1 MATRHPVQTA
11 ALALSALFFAGCMAG
26 GMQKVEK
33 TGFLDDYSQLKPG
46 GSDRAALVYLKPGVD
61 HKRYDKIMFERV
73 TVWLSKD
80 AESRAIDPALFK
92 EMADYFQKA
101 LLDAVKDGYQVVDQP
116 GPGVMR
122 VRVAITDVK
131 PSKPVSN
138 TTSSILPIGWVVAG
152 ATKIASDDNLGTGEA
167 AAEMEVLDAVSG
179 ERLAAAVDRRQ
190 GGKMAFRGKWTDTKN
205 ALDFWAERFRQR
217 LDELRGV
224 KPRS

>member
-11 ALALSALFFAGCMAG
+11 ALALSALLFAGCMAG

-61 HKRYDKIMFERV
+61 FKSYDKIMFERV

-80 AESRAIDPALFK
+80 AEYRAIDPALLK
-92 EMADYFQKA
+92 ELTDYFQKT
-101 LLDAVKDGYQVVDQP
+101 LLNAVKDGYQVVDQP

-122 VRVAITDVK
+122 VRVALTDVK

-138 TTSSILPIGWVVAG
+138 TMSSILPIGWVVAG

-190 GGKMAFRGKWTDTKN
+190 GGKMAFRGKWTDTK
-205 ALDFWAERFRQR
+205 AAFDFWAERFRQR
-217 LDELRGV
+217 LDEQRGAN
-224 KPRS
+224 PRP